1 MGWRRGIF
9 LALLPAKSKKT
20 SPFYLNS
27 FGNRNFF
34 RFYFVYLHHILV
46 RMENKKLNR
55 LRVVMAEK
63 DLSNMWLSENLG
75 VCQATVSKW
84 VTNFSQPN
92 LEMLIKISKL
102 LEVNVNDLI
111 RPEEVVIEKKTE
123 Q

>member
-1 MGWRRGIF
+1 MTSSNTFAFQKQENLTYLFKSFRKKKFLSIIF
-9 LALLPAKSKKT
+9 L
-20 SPFYLNS
+20 YL
-27 FGNRNFF
+27 
-34 RFYFVYLHHILV
+34 YHILV

-75 VCQATVSKW
+75 VSQATVSKW

-102 LEVNVNDLI
+102 LEVDVNDLI

>member
-1 MGWRRGIF
+1 
-9 LALLPAKSKKT
+9 
-20 SPFYLNS
+20 
-27 FGNRNFF
+27 
-34 RFYFVYLHHILV
+34 
-46 RMENKKLNR
+46 MENKKLNR

-75 VCQATVSKW
+75 VSQATVSKW

-102 LEVNVNDLI
+102 LEVDVNNLI
-111 RPEEVVIEKKTE
+111 RTEEVVIEKKTE